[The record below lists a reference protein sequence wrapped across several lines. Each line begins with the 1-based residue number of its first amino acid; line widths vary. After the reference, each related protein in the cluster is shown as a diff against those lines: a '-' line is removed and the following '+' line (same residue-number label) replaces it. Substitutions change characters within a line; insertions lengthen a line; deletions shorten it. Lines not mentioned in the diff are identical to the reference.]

1 MCGIF
6 RRGWGYDRN
15 FMGKI
20 WGKSGENLRNIWES
34 EDNPME
40 WQHSRHNLKMRPSRS
55 PYDYSI
61 GRVFHYTNSLDGY
74 YGTVAVVA
82 HTPCSVLVNDSK
94 RRKQYEIHHQWA
106 KQYLRPYTTFDMF
119 EDDTPEM
126 TVFEMFEEDD
136 MLEDGDTSE
145 DNGYHNAHY
154 SVEDPD

>member
-1 MCGIF
+1 
-6 RRGWGYDRN
+6 
-15 FMGKI
+15 
-20 WGKSGENLRNIWES
+20 
-34 EDNPME
+34 ME
-40 WQHSRHNLKMRPSRS
+40 WQHSRHNLKMRPSCS

-74 YGTVAVVA
+74 YGTVTVVA

-119 EDDTPEM
+119 EDDTAEM
-126 TVFEMFEEDD
+126 TVFEMFEEEDD
-136 MLEDGDTSE
+136 MLEYTALE
-145 DNGYHNAHY
+145 WLKDNNQHNDNHNAHY

>member
-1 MCGIF
+1 
-6 RRGWGYDRN
+6 
-15 FMGKI
+15 
-20 WGKSGENLRNIWES
+20 
-34 EDNPME
+34 ME

-119 EDDTPEM
+119 EDDTPER
-126 TVFEMFEEDD
+126 TVFEMFEDDD
-136 MLEDGDTSE
+136 MLEDDDTSE
-145 DNGYHNAHY
+145 YLSRYASRSWHGNTGRVNSLFWVEVGTCHCGVVDDAEPDVFRRARRFTNGT
-154 SVEDPD
+154 